1 MQAMT
6 QETPQQNEPT
16 RAAADESTID
26 RLFRHTTRTA
36 QYAAT
41 VVFVVVAIYLILLIV
56 KNTTKVKLDYVF
68 GNGHAA
74 VLWIVIVSALVGW
87 VLGIATSIIL
97 RRRTRRIR

>member
-1 MQAMT
+1 MT
-6 QETPQQNEPT
+6 QETPPPAEPSPP
-16 RAAADESTID
+16 ADESRVD

-36 QYAAT
+36 QYVAVA
-41 VVFVVVAIYLILLIV
+41 VFILVGIYLILLIV
-56 KNTTKVKLDYVF
+56 ENTRRVKLSYVF
-68 GNGHAA
+68 GSGHAP